1 MEALKIDLNDYVH
14 AGEGANGESF
24 NHKTDPS
31 IMMKLYNPGKV
42 QQPLDE
48 MLMARKVYAL
58 GIPSP
63 EPGDYVTDGVRYGIR
78 FRRVEG
84 KTPIP
89 APSATIR
96 KRWRS
101 TLQNLPI
108 CAKSCTRC
116 TWILLSL
123 RM

>member
-48 MLMARKVYAL
+48 MLMARKVYEL

-63 EPGDYVTDGVRYGIR
+63 EPGDYVTDGVRR
-78 FRRVEG
+78 CPTPALRR
-84 KTPIP
+84 T
-89 APSATIR
+89 TR
-96 KRWRS
+96 KRWSSMRRS
-101 TLQNLPI
+101 LPI
-108 CAKSCTRC
+108 CAKNCTRC
-116 TWILLSL
+116 TWTPRSS

>member
-48 MLMARKVYAL
+48 MLMARKVYDL

-63 EPGDYVTDGVRYGIR
+63 EPS
-78 FRRVEG
+78 
-84 KTPIP
+84 P
-89 APSATIR
+89 
-96 KRWRS
+96 W
-101 TLQNLPI
+101 
-108 CAKSCTRC
+108 TRC
-116 TWILLSL
+116 SWPAKCMTWAFPVRSPET
-123 RM
+123 M